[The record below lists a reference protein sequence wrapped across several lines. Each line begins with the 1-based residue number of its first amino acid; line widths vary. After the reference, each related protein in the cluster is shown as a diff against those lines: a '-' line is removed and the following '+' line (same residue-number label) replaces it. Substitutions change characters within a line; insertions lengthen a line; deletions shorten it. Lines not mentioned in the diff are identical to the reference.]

1 MGATTGMITMSMREA
16 DRLKTIQAVV
26 DGMLRVGQAALR
38 LGVSLRQ
45 VERMLLRYAA
55 QGAAGLISRKRGRP
69 SNHQLEPGLADR
81 AMALIRQRYADFGPT
96 LAREKLLECHGL
108 AIGKETLRHLM
119 IDAGLWATRRQR
131 APPIHQPRARRACLG
146 ELVQID
152 GSDHAWFEDRAPSC
166 TLLVYIDDATSR
178 LMALHFTPTESTFGY
193 FEATRQYLQ
202 RHGKP
207 IAFYSDKAA
216 VFRPT
221 ADSTDF
227 GHGVTQFGRALF
239 ELNIDIL
246 CANTSQAKGRV
257 ERANLTL
264 QDRLVKEMRLRDIG
278 TLEAANAFAPH
289 FIADFN
295 ARFAKAPHSDFD
307 AHRPL
312 RTDEDLRLI
321 FTWRLQRK
329 VSQSLTLQHDK
340 IIYLL
345 SESATSRALIHRYID
360 VFEYPEGL
368 IELRANGRTL
378 PFTQYDR
385 LPVID
390 MAQMV
395 DNKRLGRALAVAA
408 VLQAQRDTR
417 HRSNTPSRTNSGQV
431 PHTRHAPP
439 GVKVASQLSAAD
451 MAAAIAQVCKPPPL
465 PRSRKAAPA
474 VTPVAS
480 PADLNPLDLA
490 TT

>member
-1 MGATTGMITMSMREA
+1 MSMREA

-55 QGAAGLISRKRGRP
+55 QGAAGLISLKRGRP

-81 AMALIRQRYADFGPT
+81 AMALIRQCYADFGPT

-108 AIGKETLRHLM
+108 AIGKEKLRHLM

-221 ADSTDF
+221 DDSTDF

-264 QDRLVKEMRLRDIG
+264 QDRLVKEMRLRGIG

-390 MAQMV
+390 MAQVV

-431 PHTRHAPP
+431 PHTRHVPP
-439 GVKVASQLSAAD
+439 GVKVASRLSAAD
-451 MAAAIAQVCKPPPL
+451 MAAAIAQVCTPPPL